1 MIESVNNERVKYYKK
16 LREKKYILKEKKYIV
31 EGEHLVE
38 EAIKKGLCE
47 EIILLY
53 NKEYKTNLKVTT
65 ISEKVLQ
72 NISTLDTPQY
82 VLGVVR
88 LEENKTIGNR
98 IVILDGVQDPGN
110 AGTIIRNAVAFNADT
125 IIFNESSVFPYN
137 DKVVRATQGMLYN
150 INIINMN
157 LDEAFKEIKKKN
169 IKIFGTSM
177 KGTKLEE
184 INKEDN
190 YALILGSEGSGMSE
204 YSFENSDELINIEM
218 NKSCESLN
226 VGVSSGI
233 ILYKFR

>member
-1 MIESVNNERVKYYKK
+1 MIESVNNEKIKYYKK

-38 EAIKKGLCE
+38 EAIRKGLCE

-53 NKEYKTNLKVTT
+53 NKEYKTNLKVT
-65 ISEKVLQ
+65 IVNEKVLQ

-82 VLGVVR
+82 IMGVVR

-110 AGTIIRNAVAFNADT
+110 AGTIIRNAVAFNVDT
-125 IIFNESSVFPYN
+125 IIFNENSVFPYN

-169 IKIFGTSM
+169 IKIFGTAM

-190 YALILGSEGSGMSE
+190 YALILGSEGSGMSK

-218 NKSCESLN
+218 NKLCESLN